1 VNDLITEPGTAEIDF
16 GGLYSY
22 SSGAFTLPSALKYT
36 PDGNSLFIGRTE
48 YSLAFDSVASAINT
62 GARSTQFSDRVTFAA
77 TSVLFDSPHFDV
89 AVAPQITAFLRNES
103 GSRLG
108 ASVIARYDGAKSSVG
123 FVATWTAA
131 TSATDTNPAGVWDLG
146 AGYGRRLA
154 RSGVLGRF
162 MPHLNCV
169 LEKSTG
175 FGRRPSVWDSRGAV
189 RTARSS
195 SA

>member
-1 VNDLITEPGTAEIDF
+1 M
-16 GGLYSY
+16 
-22 SSGAFTLPSALKYT
+22 
-36 PDGNSLFIGRTE
+36 
-48 YSLAFDSVASAINT
+48 NT
-62 GARSTQFSDRVTFAA
+62 GARSTQFSDRVNFAA

-89 AVAPQITAFLRNES
+89 AVAPQVTAFLRNES

-154 RSGVLGRF
+154 RSGFLGRF

-175 FGRRPSVWDSRGAV
+175 FGRTLAAFGGVEYHVTERVAFDVSAQRLGLAGNGPDRQILVGMTLNLGKVGQAV
-189 RTARSS
+189 SPAREPYTNVVLH
-195 SA
+195 